1 MNQFVQLLIVIFV
14 QHLFKRQI
22 CNDRKGK
29 KQVSCVK
36 CHVDLRASLRYKR
49 EHLLFGI
56 QQAIAV
62 EHMNTSKHFMLNGQ
76 MMCSFVVLIDFAV
89 FGSNTHLYN
98 ISTRTLQS
106 VCEKWLS

>member
-1 MNQFVQLLIVIFV
+1 MTYELPKDI
-14 QHLFKRQI
+14 
-22 CNDRKGK
+22 K
-29 KQVSCVK
+29 K
-36 CHVDLRASLRYKR
+36 

-89 FGSNTHLYN
+89 FGLNTHLYN
-98 ISTRTLQS
+98 ISTQTYQS
-106 VCEKWLS
+106 VWKMTFMKSKT